1 MNKKLPYGQS
11 NYEMII
17 KNGYLY
23 VIYAYGND
31 DFTSEL
37 DVVIFK

>member
-23 VIYAYGND
+23 VDKTKYI
-31 DFTSEL
+31 E
-37 DVVIFK
+37 K

>member
-23 VIYAYGND
+23 IDKTKYIEKLESLHD
-31 DFTSEL
+31 RF
-37 DVVIFK
+37 IFF